1 MKPKDIQIVVDG
13 TVNHLGQVPASYA
26 CAGCSLTQYCINIKD
41 LLCKAFDPT
50 QDYLQFRE
58 VKNE

>member
-1 MKPKDIQIVVDG
+1 MKPKDIQIIVNG
-13 TVNHLGQVPASYA
+13 TVHHLVQVPASYA
-26 CAGCSLTQYCINIKD
+26 CSGCSLTQYCMNIKD